1 VTDPGGAYCDNRGK
15 RKGKDVLTLGFKGP
29 KIVVIHG
36 DSTQGGKALVYVDGE
51 KQGRL
56 SFRSGSRTIDFGQ
69 RNGFRDLGTGD
80 HTLRIVMVRK
90 TGYVEG
96 FITQR

>member
-1 VTDPGGAYCDNRGK
+1 MTDPGGAYCDNRSK

-36 DSTQGGKALVYVDGE
+36 GSTQGGKALVYVDGE
-51 KQGRL
+51 RQGRL

-69 RNGFRDLGTGD
+69 RKGFRDLGTGD
-80 HTLRIVMVRK
+80 HTLRIVMVHK

-96 FITQR
+96 FIT